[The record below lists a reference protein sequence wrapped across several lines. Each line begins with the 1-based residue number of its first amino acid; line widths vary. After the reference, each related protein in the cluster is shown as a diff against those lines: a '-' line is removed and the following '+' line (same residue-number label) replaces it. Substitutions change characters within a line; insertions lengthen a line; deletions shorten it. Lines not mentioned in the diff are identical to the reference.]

1 MSNVEN
7 SISLILLFRS
17 IAHVPVKIRKH
28 GQGLKSLEIFAEGKV
43 DIIGL
48 FISDSG

>member
-7 SISLILLFRS
+7 SIVLILLFRS
-17 IAHVPVKIRKH
+17 IAHVHAKIKKH
-28 GQGLKSLEIFAEGKV
+28 GQDLKTPEIFAEGKV